1 MSQKH
6 VVVIIGASG
15 IGLAAARRIAGDRT
29 IVLGARSQTTRD
41 TAKEALQAE
50 GHTVKTIEVHVS
62 DHASVKA
69 FAHQAA
75 SIGTID
81 VVVHTA
87 GVSPM
92 TAESTE
98 EIIQVDL
105 LGAAYVIDAFQEFAV
120 QGTSVICISSMSA
133 HMTFAL
139 PPVSAALQRHL
150 ALAPVA
156 ELINHEEYKQ
166 VLPTAGHQAYA
177 FAKYANNLRVQGA
190 AMAYGEKGARINSIS
205 PGVIMTKMGHQ
216 KLEGEMASGIKAMI
230 GASPLKRAATPA
242 DVANTIAF
250 LAGQESSYITGSDL
264 KVDGGSVASTRW
276 LLYSDG
282 LPREQTSAA

>member
-139 PPVSAALQRHL
+139 PPVS
-150 ALAPVA
+150 VA

-216 KLEGEMASGIKAMI
+216 ELEGEMASGIEAVI